1 MTLTNEDLLAL
12 SQMMDT
18 KLQPIENRLVRI
30 EDRLT
35 RVETKMDD
43 LETKVDNLEI
53 KVNNLETKVDNLE
66 IKVNNLETKV
76 GNLETRVSKLELDVK
91 SFHSELAL
99 VKRDVRQVRVCQET
113 KIIPRLSNIEACYLD
128 TSIRYQESADKV
140 DVVCEDVQLLKKV
153 VGEHSEKLKKIKVM

>member
-12 SQMMDT
+12 SQMMDI
-18 KLQPIENRLVRI
+18 KLQPIEKHLVRI

-43 LETKVDNLEI
+43 LETKVDNFEI
-53 KVNNLETKVDNLE
+53 NVN
-66 IKVNNLETKV
+66 
-76 GNLETRVSKLELDVK
+76 NLETRVSKLELDAK
-91 SFHSELAL
+91 SLHSELAL
-99 VKRDVRQVRVCQET
+99 IKRDLKQVRVCQET
-113 KIIPRLSNIEACYLD
+113 KLIPRLSNIEACYLD

-153 VGEHSEKLKKIKVM
+153 VGEHSEKLKKIKTM

>member
-12 SQMMDT
+12 SQMMDI
-18 KLQPIENRLVRI
+18 KLQPIEKHLVRI

-53 KVNNLETKVDNLE
+53 KVNNLET
-66 IKVNNLETKV
+66 
-76 GNLETRVSKLELDVK
+76 RVSKLELDAK
-91 SFHSELAL
+91 SLHSELAL
-99 VKRDVRQVRVCQET
+99 IKRDLKQVRVCQET
-113 KIIPRLSNIEACYLD
+113 KLIPRLSNIEACYLD

-153 VGEHSEKLKKIKVM
+153 VGEHSEKLKKIKTM

>member
-12 SQMMDT
+12 SQMMDI
-18 KLQPIENRLVRI
+18 KLQPIEKHLVRI

-53 KVNNLETKVDNLE
+53 KVNNLET
-66 IKVNNLETKV
+66 
-76 GNLETRVSKLELDVK
+76 RVSKLELDAK
-91 SFHSELAL
+91 SLHSELAL
-99 VKRDVRQVRVCQET
+99 IKRDVKQVRVCQET
-113 KIIPRLSNIEACYLD
+113 KLIPRLSNIEACYLD

-153 VGEHSEKLKKIKVM
+153 VGEHSEKLKKIKTM

>member
-12 SQMMDT
+12 SQMMDI
-18 KLQPIENRLVRI
+18 KLQPIEKHLVRI

-53 KVNNLETKVDNLE
+53 KVNNLET
-66 IKVNNLETKV
+66 
-76 GNLETRVSKLELDVK
+76 RVSKLELDAK
-91 SFHSELAL
+91 SLHSELAL
-99 VKRDVRQVRVCQET
+99 IKRDVKQVRVCQET
-113 KIIPRLSNIEACYLD
+113 KMIPRLSNIEACYLD

-153 VGEHSEKLKKIKVM
+153 VGEHSEKLKKIKTM

>member
-12 SQMMDT
+12 SQMMDI
-18 KLQPIENRLVRI
+18 KLQPIEKHLVRI

-53 KVNNLETKVDNLE
+53 KVNNLET
-66 IKVNNLETKV
+66 
-76 GNLETRVSKLELDVK
+76 RVSKLELDAK
-91 SFHSELAL
+91 PLHSELAL
-99 VKRDVRQVRVCQET
+99 IKRDVKQVRVCQET
-113 KIIPRLSNIEACYLD
+113 KLIPRLSNIEACYLD

-153 VGEHSEKLKKIKVM
+153 VGEHSEKLKKIKTM

>member
-12 SQMMDT
+12 SHMMDI
-18 KLQPIENRLVRI
+18 KLQPIEKHLVRI

-53 KVNNLETKVDNLE
+53 KVNNLET
-66 IKVNNLETKV
+66 
-76 GNLETRVSKLELDVK
+76 RVSKLELDAK
-91 SFHSELAL
+91 SLHSELAL
-99 VKRDVRQVRVCQET
+99 IKRDLKQVRVCQET
-113 KIIPRLSNIEACYLD
+113 KLIPRLSNIEACYLD

-153 VGEHSEKLKKIKVM
+153 VGEHSEKLKKIKTM